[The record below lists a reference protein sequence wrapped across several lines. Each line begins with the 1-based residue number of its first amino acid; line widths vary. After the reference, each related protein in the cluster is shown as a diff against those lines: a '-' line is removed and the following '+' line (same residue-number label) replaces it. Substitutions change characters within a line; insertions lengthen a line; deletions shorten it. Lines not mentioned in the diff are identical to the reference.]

1 MRAALRSPHGGS
13 CPSPT
18 PRRLLVTGLSA
29 ALAASLTVVP
39 AVPAL
44 AAPATAAP
52 KAAPVAAVLAATKAR
67 TLRQGMR
74 GADVKTLQRR
84 LAALK
89 YDIGPANGVFGLETR
104 NAVVAFQKVN
114 GLGRDGVVGPKT
126 RARLARPATPKPR
139 YKRKGVSLEANL
151 AKQVLYV
158 FNNGKIRLVVNI
170 SSGNGRRYTVDG
182 VTGVARTPRG
192 RFRIQR
198 YVPGWRKSRLGM
210 LWRPMYFSGGYAVHG
225 SSSVPPYPASH
236 GCIRT
241 PIATQN
247 RLIASGLLKI
257 GRPFYVFG

>member
-1 MRAALRSPHGGS
+1 MRASLRSPHDGS

-44 AAPATAAP
+44 AAPAAAAP